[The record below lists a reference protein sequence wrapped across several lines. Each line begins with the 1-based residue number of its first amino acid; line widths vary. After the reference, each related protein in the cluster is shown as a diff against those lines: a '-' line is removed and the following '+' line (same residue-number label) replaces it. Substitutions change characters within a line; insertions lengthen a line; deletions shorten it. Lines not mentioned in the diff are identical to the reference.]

1 VLLLGVPAVIVL
13 FFVWS
18 FVCQAVAD
26 HYGRPV
32 AAEKA
37 GQVEQ
42 RARDARLIAV
52 QVDRAADGRNEPEV
66 DRLEV
71 PGTTLVTLLRPSGTG
86 DAHVVLRSTAWGGIH
101 CIVLAVGADGD
112 ISSTVR
118 HCA

>member
-18 FVCQAVAD
+18 FACDAVAD
-26 HYGRPV
+26 HYGRPI
-32 AAEKA
+32 AADKA
-37 GQVEQ
+37 DQVEQ
-42 RARDARLIAV
+42 RARDARLIAI
-52 QVDRAADGRNEPEV
+52 QVDRAADGRDEPEV
-66 DRLEV
+66 DRLAV
-71 PGTTLVTLLRPSGTG
+71 PGTRLLTLLPPSGTG

-118 HCA
+118 RCA